1 MPQRMPDPGSEP
13 VVPPQTHCALR
24 LQQAVRALDLL
35 RQELPAN
42 TPAAQYVH
50 VGLATLGRLEGALRA
65 AQLLPPPGRG
75 VASLD
80 APAEVRLDGQAG

>member
-1 MPQRMPDPGSEP
+1 MPQRMPDPGSESAA
-13 VVPPQTHCALR
+13 PPQIRYALR
-24 LQQAVRALDLL
+24 LQQAVCALDLL

-75 VASLD
+75 G
-80 APAEVRLDGQAG
+80 EGQPIS